1 MQPKEID
8 IRALPEPIYQRLRLA
23 SPGLERLFAL
33 GGLESLSRP
42 QLAIVGSR
50 RASPQGLRD
59 AFWFGQ
65 SLAESGAAVVSGL
78 AIGVDSQAHKGALRG
93 GGATIAVLGH
103 GLNHLYPSRN
113 RMLFEEIL
121 HSGGLVLSEYSA
133 ETPARPHQFLQR
145 NRIIAAI
152 SGAVCVIEA
161 AIDSGSLTT
170 ALACAE
176 FGGDVFAVPGSIHEP
191 RYEGSHRL
199 IREGACLVRSPNELL
214 SDLGFRPNQKTPE
227 GLEAMGSHSDQSR
240 PSNKNSV
247 LKTPAGYD
255 ARAELILRAMDT
267 NPIALSTLESALS
280 LSAGEILAGLLQLEI
295 FGRVHRL
302 SDGRWQQLH

>member
-1 MQPKEID
+1 VQPEEID
-8 IRALPEPIYQRLRLA
+8 VRALPEPIYQRLRLA
-23 SPGLERLFAL
+23 SPGLERIFAL
-33 GGLESLSRP
+33 GALDCLSQP

-59 AFWFGQ
+59 ALWFGQ
-65 SLAESGAAVVSGL
+65 CLAESGMSVVSGL
-78 AIGVDSQAHKGALRG
+78 AIGVDSESHRGAIRG
-93 GGATIAVLGH
+93 GGTTIAVLGH

-113 RMLFEEIL
+113 RRLLEEIL

-199 IREGACLVRSPNELL
+199 IREGACLVRSPHELL
-214 SDLGFRPNQKTPE
+214 SDLGYRPNQKTLE
-227 GLEAMGSHSDQSR
+227 GFEATASHSDQSHA
-240 PSNKNSV
+240 SNKRSFSQ
-247 LKTPAGYD
+247 TPGGND
-255 ARAELILRAMDT
+255 ARAERILRAMDT

-280 LSAGEILAGLLQLEI
+280 LSAGEVLAGLLQLEV